1 MDIWMVG
8 QGRKMDVLLKLK
20 AKSLLKDIKT
30 TMLS

>member
-1 MDIWMVG
+1 MVG

-30 TMLS
+30 AMFS